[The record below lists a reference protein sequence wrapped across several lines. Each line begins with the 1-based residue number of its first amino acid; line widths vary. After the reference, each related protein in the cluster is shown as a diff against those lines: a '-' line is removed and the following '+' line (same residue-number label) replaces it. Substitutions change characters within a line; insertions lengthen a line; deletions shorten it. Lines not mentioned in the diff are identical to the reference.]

1 MRKCFKR
8 FINWAYNKK
17 ERWKG
22 IEVTMQAYTGFAQVY
37 DIFMDNVPYD
47 EWTNYLV
54 GLLKEYGRH
63 SGLVLELG
71 CGTGSITRRLA
82 AKGYDMIGIDI
93 SEEMLEIARDSEY
106 NRDFDYSEDRIKAD
120 ELQERSNILY
130 LQQDMREFE
139 LYGTVSAVVSI
150 CDSMNYITSEEDLL
164 KVFQLVNNYLDTG
177 GIFIFDM
184 NTVHK
189 YKDILGD
196 NTIAENRENCSFIWD
211 NYYYEDKMINEY
223 DVTIF
228 VKVDEEVEDELEA
241 DEKETL
247 NEGYEKNRDS
257 SISLYEKYE
266 ELHYQKA
273 YTIDTVIR
281 LIEKAG
287 MDFVTVYDAFTHNPP
302 NEKSE
307 RVYFVA
313 REKHQEN
320 KLYI

>member
-1 MRKCFKR
+1 
-8 FINWAYNKK
+8 
-17 ERWKG
+17 
-22 IEVTMQAYTGFAQVY
+22 MQAYTGFAQVY

-47 EWTNYLV
+47 EWANYLA
-54 GLLKEYGRH
+54 GLLQEYGLH

-93 SEEMLEIARDSEY
+93 SEEMLEIARDLEY
-106 NRDFDYSEDRIKAD
+106 NRDFDPSEDFIEAD
-120 ELQERSNILY
+120 ELQERNNILY

-150 CDSMNYITSEEDLL
+150 CDSMNYITSEEELL
-164 KVFQLVNNYLDTG
+164 KVFQLVNNYLDRG
-177 GIFIFDM
+177 GTFIFDM

-189 YKDILGD
+189 YKDILAD
-196 NTIAENRENCSFIWD
+196 NTFAENREDCSFIWD
-211 NYYYEDKMINEY
+211 NYYYEDKMMNEY

-228 VKVDEEVEDELEA
+228 VKVDEEAEDELEA

-247 NEGYEKNRDS
+247 KEEYEKTRS
-257 SISLYEKYE
+257 SSVSFYEKYE
-266 ELHYQKA
+266 EFHYQKA

-281 LIEKAG
+281 LIEKSG
-287 MDFVTVYDAFTHNPP
+287 MEFITVYDAFTRNSPD
-302 NEKSE
+302 EESE